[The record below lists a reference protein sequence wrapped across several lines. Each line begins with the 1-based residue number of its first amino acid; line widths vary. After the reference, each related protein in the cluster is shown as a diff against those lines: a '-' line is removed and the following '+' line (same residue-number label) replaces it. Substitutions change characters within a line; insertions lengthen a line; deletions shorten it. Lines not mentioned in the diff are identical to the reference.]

1 MVDSVLP
8 ARRLGPVT
16 EGGVHLGHDL
26 VMAGLRVL
34 RIVTSTPPQ
43 PVPLTRRTVLLLLR
57 MLRMLMML
65 LLRMLLMLVEVV
77 RLDLELHAEAVLLP
91 LCVVVIV
98 LVWSGE
104 GGLVGE
110 RDRSGRVR
118 DEARVG
124 AVSGLLEPGG
134 LLLLDLLLE
143 CRHRGVDLVLLGLR
157 PHTGRH

>member
-1 MVDSVLP
+1 M
-8 ARRLGPVT
+8 T

-34 RIVTSTPPQ
+34 RIVTSTSPQ
-43 PVPLTRRTVLLLLR
+43 PVPLPRRTVLLLLR
-57 MLRMLMML
+57 MLRMLVML

-91 LCVVVIV
+91 LGVVVIV

-143 CRHRGVDLVLLGLR
+143 RRHRGVDLVLLGRR